1 MDPPKRRRQIILDR
15 FEIEF
20 LRKLCGEVPV
30 DNTVATVS
38 LALRP
43 IKNGDRLLAED
54 QAPLAGVMSPDILF
68 TSNGKKESS
77 AILPPILRPSRISI
91 FRVVALTRFTKYGD
105 ACCRCNETRPLPSS
119 ATTALQYRAV
129 PTLCAQDGCEHYLVR
144 SAFSITPPKALLSK
158 ALHSLGALK
167 IKFAL
172 FSSGN
177 RTE

>member
-38 LALRP
+38 LASRP

-77 AILPPILRPSRISI
+77 AILPPSRISI

-144 SAFSITPPKALLSK
+144 SAFSITPPRLCCRKHCTRLV
-158 ALHSLGALK
+158 
-167 IKFAL
+167 
-172 FSSGN
+172 
-177 RTE
+177 R